1 AEHQCRDYSCILM
14 TTFLEE
20 FDHFQLK
27 HRNILLLKPQIMRK
41 GIRRFLF
48 FFVSTTPELSRRA

>member
-1 AEHQCRDYSCILM
+1 M